1 MELRAG
7 AFGEHGG
14 TWTFGDEG
22 APTAITTS
30 DKSMAG
36 ALADALGSVP
46 EQLVGAVDQAKKLT
60 DSINGIQ
67 DAAAER
73 EKAAAERD
81 LATAKARIELLGLN
95 ATEEDAAALA
105 RAEQAV
111 KLRTATRSLAPG
123 ADALEDLKAELDR
136 VKTQNDLD
144 AARRTATLENQLV
157 DVRAEVARLEQ
168 EVLIA
173 KAKYDKRNPDK
184 GDD

>member
-1 MELRAG
+1 
-7 AFGEHGG
+7 
-14 TWTFGDEG
+14 
-22 APTAITTS
+22 
-30 DKSMAG
+30 MAG

-111 KLRTATRSLAPG
+111 KLRTATRRWPLARMPSRTSRPSWTG
-123 ADALEDLKAELDR
+123 SR
-136 VKTQNDLD
+136 
-144 AARRTATLENQLV
+144 RRTTLK
-157 DVRAEVARLEQ
+157 RFARS
-168 EVLIA
+168 
-173 KAKYDKRNPDK
+173 
-184 GDD
+184 GDMSGYQRDSPQ

>member
-1 MELRAG
+1 
-7 AFGEHGG
+7 
-14 TWTFGDEG
+14 
-22 APTAITTS
+22 
-30 DKSMAG
+30 
-36 ALADALGSVP
+36 
-46 EQLVGAVDQAKKLT
+46 
-60 DSINGIQ
+60 
-67 DAAAER
+67 
-73 EKAAAERD
+73 